1 MSTPKSEGT
10 VLVMLCEFVSLNTCP
25 TYIAHSL
32 TLMPRATC
40 SHLHLHI
47 AIHATSI
54 ETLLQPSHG
63 MQTTFLEGNLDMT
76 AHNDRCQAQKSLYFS
91 YCTPYIRESN
101 QQRTYK
107 PIHQP
112 ARTWHVSIRPFSY
125 TNMLDPHI
133 PANET
138 DVSASLPYQFLLES
152 PMSLAEY
159 ASSSLRVNQKL

>member
-1 MSTPKSEGT
+1 MLRVTDKHCITWKNVNSKVGRHW

-63 MQTTFLEGNLDMT
+63 MQTTFLEGDLDMT
-76 AHNDRCQAQKSLYFS
+76 AHNDRCQAQKSPYFS

-125 TNMLDPHI
+125 TNMLWVLLSMLHQ
-133 PANET
+133 
-138 DVSASLPYQFLLES
+138 VSE
-152 PMSLAEY
+152 
-159 ASSSLRVNQKL
+159 